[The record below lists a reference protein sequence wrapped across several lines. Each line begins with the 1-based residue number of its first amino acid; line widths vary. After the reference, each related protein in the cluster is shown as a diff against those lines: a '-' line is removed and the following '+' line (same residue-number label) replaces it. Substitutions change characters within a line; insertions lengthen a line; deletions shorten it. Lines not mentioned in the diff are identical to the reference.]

1 MYLYYLLGYQLVDRQ
16 MKEEQI
22 KEVTNG
28 KSIFDILPSSIVEQV
43 YIKSSLTHASD
54 KNKIHRHYF
63 PSM

>member
-22 KEVTNG
+22 KEVGNG

-43 YIKSSLTHASD
+43 
-54 KNKIHRHYF
+54 
-63 PSM
+63 